1 MTRILFL
8 ALLLAAP
15 LFAAETGYRI
25 VHPDGTVEF
34 TDQPEKGAEE
44 IRIEELPT
52 FPAQRPRPAA
62 TPPSPSGSGP
72 SAEAGLH
79 TGGYDTFAIAS
90 PQEQETVFFNEEG
103 MSVSLHIA
111 PALAEGHEVVLR
123 LDGVKVASGASTTFT
138 LKNIYRGPHTI
149 SATINNEQGEVISEA
164 EPVTFF
170 MRQRSILTPPLQI
183 PPSSTP

>member
-44 IRIEELPT
+44 IRIKELST

-62 TPPSPSGSGP
+62 ASPSPAKP
-72 SAEAGLH
+72 AAEAGLH
-79 TGGYDTFAIAS
+79 TGGYDTFAIVS
-90 PQEQETVFFNEEG
+90 PREQETVFFNEEG

-111 PALAEGHEVVLR
+111 PSLAEGHEVVLR
-123 LDGVKVASGASTTFT
+123 LDGVKVASGNSAAFT
-138 LKNIYRGPHTI
+138 LKNIYRGPHTLSAAI
-149 SATINNEQGEVISEA
+149 SNEQGEVIREA
-164 EPVTFF
+164 DPVTFF
-170 MRQRSILTPPLQI
+170 MRQHSILTPPLGI
-183 PPSSTP
+183 PPSSSP

>member
-52 FPAQRPRPAA
+52 YPAQRPRPAA
-62 TPPSPSGSGP
+62 APPSPTEP
-72 SAEAGLH
+72 TAEAGLH

-111 PALAEGHEVVLR
+111 PSLAEGHEVVLR

-149 SATINNEQGEVISEA
+149 SATISNEQGEVIREA

-170 MRQRSILTPPLQI
+170 MRQRSILPLPQQV

>member
-34 TDQPEKGAEE
+34 SDHPTEGAEE
-44 IRIEELPT
+44 IRIEELST
-52 FPAQRPRPAA
+52 YPAQRPRPAA
-62 TPPSPSGSGP
+62 APPPPSEPA
-72 SAEAGLH
+72 AEADLH
-79 TGGYDTFAIAS
+79 TGSYDTFAIAS

-103 MSVSLHIA
+103 MTVTFNIEPSISA
-111 PALAEGHEVVLR
+111 GHEVVLR
-123 LDGVKVASGASTTFT
+123 LDGVKVASGSSASFT
-138 LKNIYRGPHTI
+138 LKNIYRGPHTL
-149 SATINNEQGEVISEA
+149 SASIIDEQGEVILEA

-170 MRQRSILTPPLQI
+170 MRQHSIRTP
-183 PPSSTP
+183 

>member
-1 MTRILFL
+1 M
-8 ALLLAAP
+8 LLAAP

-44 IRIEELPT
+44 IRIEELST

-62 TPPSPSGSGP
+62 APPSPTEP
-72 SAEAGLH
+72 AAEAGLH

-90 PQEQETVFFNEEG
+90 PQEQQTVFFNEEG

-123 LDGVKVASGASTTFT
+123 LDGVKVASGGNTSFT
-138 LKNIYRGPHTI
+138 LKNIYRGPHTL
-149 SATINNEQGEVISEA
+149 SATINNEQGEVIREA

-170 MRQRSILTPPLQI
+170 MRQHSILTPSLRI